1 MKNLTKR
8 ASALLLT
15 LLGVAL
21 LSAAQVKLTPIGSAT
36 NAKTKLH
43 RATNDRQPVLIL
55 EEDFSKFEAGTE
67 DVPDT
72 KNTSNN
78 QTGVILSKFTKMPG
92 WTGAG
97 VRQAGGTCAIAVVT
111 YAGESTEK
119 VKPTFRL
126 KVNNGEIAVLP
137 FFFCLS

>member
-72 KNTSNN
+72 KTP
-78 QTGVILSKFTKMPG
+78 QTTKQALS
-92 WTGAG
+92 
-97 VRQAGGTCAIAVVT
+97 
-111 YAGESTEK
+111 
-119 VKPTFRL
+119 L
-126 KVNNGEIAVLP
+126 VNSQK
-137 FFFCLS
+137 CLVGLALAFAKQEAHAP

>member
-43 RATNDRQPVLIL
+43 RAANDRQPVLIL
-55 EEDFSKFEAGTE
+55 EEDFPNLKPAPRTCPTQKTPQTTKQALSLVNSQKCLVGLALAFAKQEAHA
-67 DVPDT
+67 P
-72 KNTSNN
+72 
-78 QTGVILSKFTKMPG
+78 
-92 WTGAG
+92 
-97 VRQAGGTCAIAVVT
+97 
-111 YAGESTEK
+111 
-119 VKPTFRL
+119 
-126 KVNNGEIAVLP
+126 
-137 FFFCLS
+137 

>member
-43 RATNDRQPVLIL
+43 RAANDRQPVLIL

-72 KNTSNN
+72 KNRRY
-78 QTGVILSKFTKMPG
+78 P
-92 WTGAG
+92 
-97 VRQAGGTCAIAVVT
+97 
-111 YAGESTEK
+111 
-119 VKPTFRL
+119 
-126 KVNNGEIAVLP
+126 
-137 FFFCLS
+137 

>member
-43 RATNDRQPVLIL
+43 RAANDRQPVLIFPNL
-55 EEDFSKFEAGTE
+55 KPAPRTCPTQKTPQTTKQALSLVNSQKCLVGLALAFAKQEAHA
-67 DVPDT
+67 P
-72 KNTSNN
+72 
-78 QTGVILSKFTKMPG
+78 
-92 WTGAG
+92 
-97 VRQAGGTCAIAVVT
+97 
-111 YAGESTEK
+111 
-119 VKPTFRL
+119 
-126 KVNNGEIAVLP
+126 
-137 FFFCLS
+137 